1 MAILTDDNLTE
12 ETLDQDTVL
21 DQELGLDQ
29 EADQNIGKDDADFPF
44 VEAEGI
50 VTDASTLPE
59 PDEIILVKDDNSA
72 LLEKVFQRIL
82 ETSMSDVPICND
94 SLKVEAIAYGDFET
108 EWLGVLVTPWC
119 MNIMMLPGDESEDW
133 DEIRTGLKF
142 NHVLPAGRFEF
153 ITGKDDELGPYRMCS
168 LFSPMFQFGD
178 HNSAMQTAALSLRT
192 LMDPSEGETV
202 SEQEKEM
209 NMLWRGEYPEGMLS
223 EEGDAEELDEDG
235 NVIAASQEESISEP
249 KEPVELSRRDF
260 LRGSKKQDV
269 SLNGEEQSR

>member
-1 MAILTDDNLTE
+1 MTIMTDDNLTE
-12 ETLDQDTVL
+12 ETLDQEVVL
-21 DQELGLDQ
+21 DQEVN
-29 EADQNIGKDDADFPF
+29 QNIGTDDADFPF
-44 VEAEGI
+44 VETEGI

-59 PDEIILVKDDNSA
+59 PEEVILVKDDKSA

-94 SLKVEAIAYGDFET
+94 SLKVEAIAYGDFDT

-119 MNIMMLPGDESEDW
+119 MNIMMLPGETSEDW

-178 HNSAMQTAALSLRT
+178 HISAMQTAALSLRT

-202 SEQEKEM
+202 SEEEAEM

-223 EEGDAEELDEDG
+223 EEDEAEKLDEDG
-235 NVIAASQEESISEP
+235 NVIATLEEEGNSGP

-260 LRGSKKQDV
+260 LRGSKKEDV
-269 SLNGEEQSR
+269 SLNGEE